1 MVYSPLKKVMYRCP
15 HCKGDIEIGKDYWH
29 CTLCRR
35 KFEVR
40 RGVPILNVGSGSAR
54 GFIWADEPH
63 TFLDTV
69 EQKGWQTALEN
80 VQKPNSPNKLQ
91 EAIAPNRLGFKF
103 LFDLDRSWKVLD
115 IGAGTG
121 GVACQLAKECFVV
134 ALDKS
139 WYDAIFMH
147 LRAQQEGLYEFEV
160 VSADAIALPFVS
172 NQFDLTIMIG
182 SLEWVPTSWPG
193 KEARLVQLKA
203 VREAYRVLKPG
214 GNLFLGIENRY
225 FLGYF
230 LGIPEPHTNL
240 KYISLLKR
248 EKAEALSQDLRGS
261 SYLEL
266 THSKDDYIKLL
277 KEAGFEKIETF
288 WLYPN
293 YRTPH
298 YIIPLDKPK
307 IIKFFVDNLLDPREF
322 GGKEYCLYQFY
333 QFLDPIMIANH
344 IRDFGFL
351 GCRPKK

>member
-203 VREAYRVLKPG
+203 VREAYRVLKQG
-214 GNLFLGIENRY
+214 GRLMVSDVVLIKPLPDKIKNDKELLVGCVSGAI
-225 FLGYF
+225 
-230 LGIPEPHTNL
+230 L
-240 KYISLLKR
+240 KQDYLDLLKR
-248 EKAEALSQDLRGS
+248 VGFSKITIHKESPAFLKDYGLSITYSAFKQ
-261 SYLEL
+261 
-266 THSKDDYIKLL
+266 
-277 KEAGFEKIETF
+277 
-288 WLYPN
+288 
-293 YRTPH
+293 
-298 YIIPLDKPK
+298 
-307 IIKFFVDNLLDPREF
+307 
-322 GGKEYCLYQFY
+322 
-333 QFLDPIMIANH
+333 
-344 IRDFGFL
+344 
-351 GCRPKK
+351 